1 MAALTAATPTAH
13 GQAPAERLAL
23 SLSQREVWLDQRA
36 WPGSAHLNIGG
47 GAFLVGPL
55 DLTIFRRALARL
67 VAENEALRLAPLAD
81 GSQRLLP
88 VADPALEVI
97 DCSTA
102 DDPKQAMRDWWQ
114 QRMTEP
120 FVLDGRS
127 PWRFALL
134 RASDNLHGLTIQFHH
149 LVMDGWGTSQ
159 VMRRWSEIHNALAR
173 GEEPGRSDVPG
184 YSAFIEESN
193 AYRASAGFERDARYW
208 RERIPTLPTPMIERR
223 FSQARPDSL
232 PSASLAFHRVPRVDY
247 ERLRRYAV
255 EQNQTVFNLVL
266 AALVLYFARIGDRR
280 EVVVGVPSLNRG
292 GRRYTDTLGMFV
304 GVVPIRIEVAP
315 DMPLNELLSG
325 VGTAMRAAL
334 RHPRYPLSELGRELQ
349 MIRANRDGLF
359 DVLLSFERQ
368 DYAVAFGQA
377 QLVESR
383 QLFSG
388 VARFPLGVTVCEFHP
403 EQDVELALEASAAC
417 FEAGEV
423 ELLGRRLWH
432 LVEGLMDAPAGT
444 SVGDVE
450 LLPPEERWH
459 VVSGQHQ
466 DVACHDVT
474 LPFVSLFEYQA
485 SLRPDAVALVWDGG
499 TMDYLGLDRRANR
512 LARQLVLQGVGRDT
526 VVAMAV
532 DRSPELV
539 LALLAIAKAGA
550 AFLPLDVDA
559 PLARLAAILQESAA
573 AALVIPSRHADRL
586 GGLHAGAVVLPPLAV
601 EAFDPTVPDLP
612 PAQPAPGDLAYVI
625 FTSGSTGR
633 PKGVMIEHGM
643 LARRLMWLSRAYD
656 VDWRDRS
663 GQGTQAT
670 FDPSLIELLL
680 PLTHGA
686 SIALPPPG
694 RLLPESLA
702 DFAVRHGVTF
712 MAFVPSTLGR
722 FLDAAAGRPGLKL
735 RVACCGGEVLAPE
748 LAARFCAQTG
758 ARLFNVYGP
767 TEATIF
773 ATAWECETHRHH
785 SALPIGRPI
794 DDTRIYVLDTAQRPM
809 PLGVPGEIFIGGDA
823 VARGYLKR
831 PDLDAV
837 AFLPD
842 PFRPGGRMYRTG
854 DRGWLGSDGQL
865 HFIGRLDRQVKLRGY
880 RIELGEIESALL
892 AIDGV
897 AQAAAQLCEVRGKP
911 TIHAWVGA
919 PDQRAARPPEGA
931 QHRSAQREGTPVS
944 AERLHAQLRARLP
957 DYMLPSGISVLPELP
972 SSSVGKTDYA
982 RLPEPVAAPAAV
994 SRAPM
999 NQIERDLLA
1008 LWQDVLAVATLG
1020 VHDNFF
1026 DLGGDSLAAVN
1037 MMAGLEKLLGRKV
1050 PLYLITEHPTIEG
1063 LAIALQQHSGAPG
1076 LLRHLSTESARVP
1089 LYLAA
1094 SGHGDLL
1101 RFQSLAKAMGDTGNL
1116 YMLQPPLQTS
1126 IQTIVELAELYADR
1140 IQAQAVSS
1148 GHEGGYVAGF
1158 SVAGMAAL
1166 ETARLLQQRGWPV
1179 RGLILLDTTFPSS
1192 LLGGTAAWRALGW
1205 VVRHFH
1211 IQDLSMNGRRLGAMF
1226 NDPGLLSQVMA
1237 LRGYKPVGFDGP
1249 TLLVRSTGLGAWDRW
1264 LFRPW
1269 RQLMGRQLTEVQVP
1283 GMHGTVFDA
1292 QHVRE
1297 LAGALARGTGTIA

>member
-1 MAALTAATPTAH
+1 MGALEPTVVSAQALAA
-13 GQAPAERLAL
+13 APPQGLAL

-55 DLTIFRRALARL
+55 DLAVFRLALSQL
-67 VAENEALRLAPLAD
+67 VAESEALRLAPMAD
-81 GSQRLLP
+81 GSQQLLP
-88 VADPALEVI
+88 LAEPALEVV
-97 DCSTA
+97 DCSA
-102 DDPKQAMRDWWQ
+102 AEDPKQAMRDWWQ

-120 FVLDGRS
+120 FALDGQS

-134 RASDNLHGLTIQFHH
+134 RASDTLHGLTIQFHH

-159 VMRRWSEIHNALAR
+159 VMRRWSEIHNALLR
-173 GEEPGRSDVPG
+173 GDALQAPAVPG
-184 YSAFIEESN
+184 YCDFIEESN

-208 RERIPTLPTPMIERR
+208 RERIPELPTPLIERR

-232 PSASLAFHRVPRVDY
+232 PSANLAFHRVPRADY
-247 ERLRRYAV
+247 ERLRAYAT
-255 EQNQTVFNLVL
+255 EQGQTVFNLVL
-266 AALVLYFARIGDRR
+266 AALVLYFARIGERR

-304 GVVPIRIEVAP
+304 GVVPIRIETAP
-315 DMPLNELLSG
+315 EMPLAELLAG
-325 VGTAMRAAL
+325 VGAAMRAAL

-417 FEAGEV
+417 FAVGEV

-432 LVEGLMDAPAGT
+432 LVDALMLAPAGAT
-444 SVGDVE
+444 VDSVD
-450 LLPPEERWH
+450 LLPAEEHWH

-474 LPFVSLFEYQA
+474 LPFVSLFEHQA

-499 TMDYLGLDRRANR
+499 SMDYLALDRRANR
-512 LARQLVLQGVGRDT
+512 LARQLVQQGVGRDT
-526 VVAMAV
+526 VVAMALE
-532 DRSPELV
+532 RSPDLV

-559 PLARLAAILQESAA
+559 PLARLDAILHESAA
-573 AALVIPSRHADRL
+573 VALLIQSRHAERL
-586 GGLHAGAVVLPPLAV
+586 GGLHASTVVLQPLAD
-601 EAFDPTVPDLP
+601 ESFDANAPDLP
-612 PAQPAPGDLAYVI
+612 PVQPAPGDLAYVI

-643 LARRLMWLSRAYD
+643 LSRRLMWLSRAYA

-680 PLTHGA
+680 PLVHGA

-712 MAFVPSTLGR
+712 MAFVPSTLSR
-722 FLDAAAGRPGLKL
+722 FLDAAAGQPGLKL

-785 SALPIGRPI
+785 QALPIGRPV
-794 DDTRIYVLDTAQRPM
+794 DDTRIYVLDAAQRPL
-809 PLGVPGEIFIGGDA
+809 PLAVPGEIFIGGDA
-823 VARGYLKR
+823 VARGYLNR

-854 DRGWLGSDGQL
+854 DRGWLGSDGHL

-897 AQAAAQLCEVRGKP
+897 TQAAAQLSSLRGKP
-911 TIHAWVGA
+911 AIHAW
-919 PDQRAARPPEGA
+919 AASEL
-931 QHRSAQREGTPVS
+931 S
-944 AERLHAQLRARLP
+944 AERLQAQLRTRLP
-957 DYMLPSGISVLPELP
+957 DYMLPASISVLPELP
-972 SSSVGKTDYA
+972 CSAVGKIDYG
-982 RLPEPVAAPAAV
+982 RLPDPVAAAPIV
-994 SRAPM
+994 SRAPK
-999 NQIERDLLA
+999 NQLERDLLA
-1008 LWQDVLAVATLG
+1008 LWTQVLEQPTLG

-1037 MMAGLEKLLGRKV
+1037 MMTGLEQLLQRKI
-1050 PLYLITEHPTIEG
+1050 PLYLITEHPTIES
-1063 LAIALQQHSGAPG
+1063 LAVALLAHSGAPG
-1076 LLRHLSTESARVP
+1076 LLLALSPESGRTP

-1101 RFQSLAKAMGDTGNL
+1101 RFQSLSRSLGEMGRL
-1116 YMLQPPLQTS
+1116 FMLQPPLEAQ
-1126 IQTIVELAELYADR
+1126 IKTIEELAELYADC
-1140 IQAQAVSS
+1140 IQAQSAGS
-1148 GHEGGYVAGF
+1148 EQPGGYVAGF
-1158 SVAGMAAL
+1158 SVAGMAAI
-1166 ETARLLQQRGWPV
+1166 ETARLLQRRGWPV

-1205 VVRHFH
+1205 VVRKFH

-1226 NDPGLLSQVMA
+1226 NDPGLLAQVMA
-1237 LRGYKPVGFDGP
+1237 LRGYTPVAFEGP
-1249 TLLVRSTGLGAWDRW
+1249 TLLVRSSGLGAWDRW

-1269 RQLMGRQLTEVQVP
+1269 RQLMGKRLTEVQVP

-1292 QHVRE
+1292 HHVRE
-1297 LAGALARGTGTIA
+1297 LASALVRGMEPPA